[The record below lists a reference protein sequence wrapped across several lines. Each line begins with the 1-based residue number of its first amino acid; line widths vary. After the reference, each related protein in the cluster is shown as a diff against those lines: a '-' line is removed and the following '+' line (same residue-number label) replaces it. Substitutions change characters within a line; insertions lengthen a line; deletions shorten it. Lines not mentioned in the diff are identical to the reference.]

1 MVKLRKGLSA
11 GHGINS
17 WLQQRLTAVIML
29 ISIVI
34 FSGLIILAHNTLDGN
49 ITSWQQYFSF
59 AIVKVIAQI
68 TVLAVVLHAWIGMRD
83 AVMDY
88 VKCYGLR
95 VTFYTGIILWLLGS
109 TIYSFVVI
117 WA

>member
-1 MVKLRKGLSA
+1 MVKPRKGLSA

-29 ISIVI
+29 ISIII
-34 FSGLIILAHNTLDGN
+34 FGGLILLAHNVVGSS
-49 ITSWQQYFSF
+49 IASWQEYFSF
-59 AIVKVIAQI
+59 TIVKIIAQI
-68 TVLAVVLHAWIGMRD
+68 TILAVVLHAWIGMRD
-83 AVMDY
+83 VVMDY

-95 VTFYTGIILWLLGS
+95 VTLYTGIILWLLGS
-109 TIYSFVVI
+109 TIYSFIVI